1 MNMNS
6 KFIVVDHDAHRAGK
20 HQDLRFKI
28 PGSANWASFAV
39 RKGIPTT
46 PGIRVLASRTHD
58 HSEQEALFLGE
69 IPAGEYGAGT
79 LKKFDEGSCTV
90 EKMTSPHIVIDFK
103 GKKIKGI
110 YHLINIG
117 VAKGTY
123 REKAYL
129 LFKSKEKKT

>member
-6 KFIVVDHDAHRAGK
+6 KFIVVDHEAHRAGK

-28 PGSANWASFAV
+28 PGSANWASFAIK
-39 RKGIPTT
+39 KGVPLE

-58 HSEQEALFLGE
+58 HSEKESLFLGE
-69 IPAGEYGAGT
+69 IPAGEYGAGS
-79 LKKFDEGSCTV
+79 LKKFDDGSCIV
-90 EKMTSPHIVIDFK
+90 LMMTSPHIVVEFK
-103 GKKIKGI
+103 GRKLKGI

-117 VAKGTY
+117 VAKGNY

-129 LFKSKEKKT
+129 LFKSKEKT

>member
-1 MNMNS
+1 MNNNS
-6 KFIVVDHDAHRAGK
+6 RFIVVDHDAHRAGK

-39 RKGIPTT
+39 RKGIPLE
-46 PGIRVLASRTHD
+46 PGVRVLATRTHD
-58 HSEQEALFLGE
+58 HSETEALFLGE
-69 IPAGEYGAGT
+69 IPAGEYGGGI
-79 LKKFDEGSCTV
+79 LKKFDDGSCKIM
-90 EKMTSPHIVIDFK
+90 KMSSPHIALEFK
-103 GKKIKGI
+103 GRKIKGI
-110 YHLINIG
+110 YHLVNIG